1 VSKDFSPF
9 FQDYKEILRDVFSM
23 LSNVLSKL
31 KIENLTNNLLGHRH
45 LIKENIEE
53 WVLLFNMHYGL
64 YFFFQMSS
72 LLSICYS
79 TNIYFICR

>member
-1 VSKDFSPF
+1 
-9 FQDYKEILRDVFSM
+9 M